1 MREPL
6 GNYNHTLVRTRGNDT
21 DGVPCGLRTPARP
34 RTQRRCVPNDG
45 RRQASTPVIV
55 HTGGAQL
62 HPLCSHLEAHIELGA
77 ETGDLAGFIKHHV
90 KLGDLRDAQILQ

>member
-1 MREPL
+1 M
-6 GNYNHTLVRTRGNDT
+6 
-21 DGVPCGLRTPARP
+21 VPTAFPAGCEHPGAPRP
-34 RTQRRCVPNDG
+34 QRRCGPTNV
-45 RRQASTPVIV
+45 RSEASTPAVV